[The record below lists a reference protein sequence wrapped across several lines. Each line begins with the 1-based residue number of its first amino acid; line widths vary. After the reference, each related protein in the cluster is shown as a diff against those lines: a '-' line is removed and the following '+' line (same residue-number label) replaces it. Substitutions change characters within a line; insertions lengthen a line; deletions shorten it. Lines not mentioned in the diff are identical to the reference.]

1 MSSNTQLLLLA
12 FGAVVALIVLIAR
25 FKLHPFVALISVS
38 LALGI
43 TAGMPIGTVVKAFQD
58 GVGGVLGFVAIVV
71 ALGTMLG
78 KQMAESGGATRIA
91 TTLIALFG
99 EKRVH
104 WAIMFVAF
112 IVGIPVFF
120 QVGFVLLVPLV
131 FTIARRT
138 GLSLVK
144 IGIPLV
150 AGLSVVHG
158 MVPPHPAAML
168 AAQAYHADVGRTIAY
183 ALLVGLPTAAL
194 AGPIFASWIAPRI
207 VLPAENPIAAQFTE
221 GVPRAMPGF
230 GISLFTVLLPVILML
245 CASAADI
252 ALDAASPLRAGLDFV
267 GGPIV
272 ALLVAL
278 LFSLWSLGYRQ
289 HFTAD
294 QILKFANDCLGPTAT
309 ILLVIGAGGGFNRVL
324 LESGVGKAIADVAL
338 GSHASP
344 LLLAW
349 IVAAL
354 IRVATG
360 SATVAMTTSAGIVA
374 PIAAA
379 TPGASPELLVLAT
392 GAGSLVLSHVNDSG
406 FWLIKEFFNM
416 TVPQTLKTWT
426 IAETIIGVAGL
437 GFTLLLS
444 LVVSGCGP
452 SGQREL
458 SAEGWIDVTA
468 TLDPAKTPVYQGDA
482 PMKFDF
488 LKDMRRGDGFT
499 LSVYSM
505 GAHSGTHI
513 DAPMH
518 FVANGAPID
527 QVALDPLIGPARV
540 IDIPDSVQAIDA
552 AELNRHDWK
561 GVKRV
566 LFRTRSTLR
575 GWMDSAQFHRDFAYI
590 APDAA
595 QLLADAGVVLVGV
608 DYISAEQFGAPA
620 PRTHQ
625 ILLGRGIPI
634 VEGLDL
640 RPVKAGDYDL
650 IVLPLK
656 VRGHEGAPARAIL
669 RKKPGNERS
678 SGASYI
684 KPQFHV
690 IAFYTAKEDLAHIS
704 FVREAERWFPAM
716 AAKYNFSFDTT
727 TSWRNLN
734 ADFLSRYQVVVF
746 LDTRPEDPAQR
757 AALQAYM
764 EHGGAWMGFHFAG
777 FALTPSVYPANWD
790 WYHNSFIGAGSYVSN
805 TWRPTSA
812 ILRVEDRT
820 HPATAHLP
828 ETFTSSPSEWYRW
841 EKDLRQNPDIDI
853 LLSIDST
860 SFPLGTGPKPHEIWH
875 SGYYPVVWTNKK
887 YKMIYLNMGHNDMDY
902 EHKYDTTNRTLSFT
916 LNNPIQDRLII
927 DGLLWLGGA
936 TGAH

>member
-1 MSSNTQLLLLA
+1 MSPNTQLLLLA

-25 FKLHPFVALISVS
+25 FKLHPFVALIAVS
-38 LALGI
+38 LVLGI
-43 TAGMPIGTVVKAFQD
+43 TAGMPLGGVVTAFTD
-58 GVGGVLGFVAIVV
+58 GVGTVLGFIAIVV

-78 KQMAESGGATRIA
+78 KIMAESGGATRIA
-91 TTLIALFG
+91 TTLITLFG
-99 EKRVH
+99 EQRVH

-120 QVGFVLLVPLV
+120 QVGFVLLIPLV
-131 FTIARRT
+131 FTIARRS

-168 AAQAYHADVGRTIAY
+168 AVGAYHADVGRTIAY

-207 VLPAENPIAAQFTE
+207 ALPAESPIAAQLAGGGG
-221 GVPRAMPGF
+221 GVPRDMPGF
-230 GISLFTVLLPVILML
+230 GITLFTVLLPVILML
-245 CASAADI
+245 CATTADI
-252 ALDAASPLRAGLDFV
+252 ALDAASTLRSGVDFV

-278 LFSLWSLGYRQ
+278 LFSFWSLGYRQ
-289 HFTAD
+289 HFTRD
-294 QILKFANDCLGPTAT
+294 QILKFANDCLGPTAA

-324 LESGVGKAIADVAL
+324 LESGVGRAIAEVAL

-349 IVAAL
+349 TVAAL

-360 SATVAMTTSAGIVA
+360 SATVAMTTAAGIVA
-374 PIAAA
+374 PIALA
-379 TPGASPELLVLAT
+379 TPGTPTELLVLAT

-426 IAETIIGVAGL
+426 VAETIIGVAGL

-444 LVVSGCGP
+444 LVVGCAPRERGA
-452 SGQREL
+452 SEL
-458 SAEGWIDVTA
+458 SAQGWIDVTA
-468 TLDPAKTPVYQGDA
+468 TLDPAKTPVYEGDA

-488 LKDMRRGDGFT
+488 LKDMRKGDILT
-499 LSVYSM
+499 LSVYSL

-527 QVALDPLIGPARV
+527 QVGLDPLIGAARV
-540 IDIPDSVQAIDA
+540 IDIPDSVRAIDSG
-552 AELNRHDWK
+552 ELNRHDWR
-561 GVKRV
+561 GAKRV

-575 GWMDSAQFHRDFAYI
+575 GWMDSAEFHRDFAYI

-595 QLLADAGVVLVGV
+595 QLLADAGVLLVGV
-608 DYISAEQFGAPA
+608 DYISAEQFGAAA

-640 RPVKAGDYDL
+640 RPVQAGDYNV

-656 VRGHEGAPARAIL
+656 VRGHEAAPARAIL
-669 RKKPGNERS
+669 RKRTGN
-678 SGASYI
+678 
-684 KPQFHV
+684 
-690 IAFYTAKEDLAHIS
+690 
-704 FVREAERWFPAM
+704 
-716 AAKYNFSFDTT
+716 
-727 TSWRNLN
+727 
-734 ADFLSRYQVVVF
+734 
-746 LDTRPEDPAQR
+746 
-757 AALQAYM
+757 
-764 EHGGAWMGFHFAG
+764 
-777 FALTPSVYPANWD
+777 
-790 WYHNSFIGAGSYVSN
+790 
-805 TWRPTSA
+805 
-812 ILRVEDRT
+812 
-820 HPATAHLP
+820 
-828 ETFTSSPSEWYRW
+828 
-841 EKDLRQNPDIDI
+841 
-853 LLSIDST
+853 
-860 SFPLGTGPKPHEIWH
+860 
-875 SGYYPVVWTNKK
+875 
-887 YKMIYLNMGHNDMDY
+887 
-902 EHKYDTTNRTLSFT
+902 
-916 LNNPIQDRLII
+916 
-927 DGLLWLGGA
+927 
-936 TGAH
+936 

>member
-1 MSSNTQLLLLA
+1 MSPNTQLLLLA

-25 FKLHPFVALISVS
+25 FKLHPFVALITVS
-38 LALGI
+38 LGLG
-43 TAGMPIGTVVKAFQD
+43 TAAGMPFVSVVKAFQD
-58 GVGGVLGFVAIVV
+58 GVGGVLGFIAIVV

-78 KQMAESGGATRIA
+78 KMMAESGGATRIA
-91 TTLIALFG
+91 TTLISLFG

-120 QVGFVLLVPLV
+120 QVGFVLLIPLV
-131 FTIARRT
+131 FTIARRS

-168 AAQAYHADVGRTIAY
+168 AVGAYRADVGRTIAY

-207 VLPAENPIAAQFTE
+207 ALPADSPIAAQLAGGGD
-221 GVPRAMPGF
+221 GVPRDMPGF
-230 GISLFTVLLPVILML
+230 GITLFTVLLPVILML
-245 CASAADI
+245 CATTADV
-252 ALDAASPLRAGLDFV
+252 ALDTASTLRTALDFV
-267 GGPIV
+267 GSPIV

-278 LFSLWSLGYRQ
+278 LFSFWSLGYRQ
-289 HFTAD
+289 HFTRD
-294 QILKFANDCLGPTAT
+294 QILKFANDCLGPTAA
-309 ILLVIGAGGGFNRVL
+309 ILLVIGAGGGFNKVL

-349 IVAAL
+349 TVAAL

-360 SATVAMTTSAGIVA
+360 SATVAMTTAAGIVA
-374 PIAAA
+374 PIALA
-379 TPGASPELLVLAT
+379 TPGTPLELLVLAT

-426 IAETIIGVAGL
+426 VAETIIGVAGL

-444 LVVSGCGP
+444 LVVGCAPRPPEQGAL
-452 SGQREL
+452 EL
-458 SAEGWIDVTA
+458 SARGWIDVTA
-468 TLDPAKTPVYQGDA
+468 TLDPARTPVYAGDA
-482 PMKFDF
+482 PLRFDF
-488 LKDMRRGDGFT
+488 LKDMRKGDILT
-499 LSVYSM
+499 LSVYSL

-527 QVALDPLIGPARV
+527 QVALDPLIGAARV
-540 IDIPDSVQAIDA
+540 IDIPDSVRAIDA
-552 AELNRHDWK
+552 MELNRHDWRSA
-561 GVKRV
+561 KRV

-575 GWMDSAQFHRDFAYI
+575 GWMDSASFHREFAYI

-595 QLLADAGVVLVGV
+595 QLLADARVLLVGV
-608 DYISAEQFGAPA
+608 DYISAEQFGASA

-640 RPVKAGDYDL
+640 RPVQAGDYDV

-656 VRGHEGAPARAIL
+656 VRGHEAAPARAIV
-669 RKKPGNERS
+669 RKRTGN
-678 SGASYI
+678 
-684 KPQFHV
+684 
-690 IAFYTAKEDLAHIS
+690 
-704 FVREAERWFPAM
+704 
-716 AAKYNFSFDTT
+716 
-727 TSWRNLN
+727 
-734 ADFLSRYQVVVF
+734 
-746 LDTRPEDPAQR
+746 
-757 AALQAYM
+757 
-764 EHGGAWMGFHFAG
+764 
-777 FALTPSVYPANWD
+777 
-790 WYHNSFIGAGSYVSN
+790 
-805 TWRPTSA
+805 
-812 ILRVEDRT
+812 
-820 HPATAHLP
+820 
-828 ETFTSSPSEWYRW
+828 
-841 EKDLRQNPDIDI
+841 
-853 LLSIDST
+853 
-860 SFPLGTGPKPHEIWH
+860 
-875 SGYYPVVWTNKK
+875 
-887 YKMIYLNMGHNDMDY
+887 
-902 EHKYDTTNRTLSFT
+902 
-916 LNNPIQDRLII
+916 
-927 DGLLWLGGA
+927 
-936 TGAH
+936 